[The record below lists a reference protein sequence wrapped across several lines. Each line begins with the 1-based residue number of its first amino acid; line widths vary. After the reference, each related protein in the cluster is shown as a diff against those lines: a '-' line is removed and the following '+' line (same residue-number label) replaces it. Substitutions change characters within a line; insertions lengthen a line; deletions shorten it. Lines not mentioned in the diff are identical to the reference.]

1 MKPSHQKTPHPRTT
15 PGHGSA
21 AEIAARVRR
30 GHVRA
35 IDVVDAALTAIA
47 ADEHNAFVHVDPDGA
62 RRAAAEIDAVVAAG
76 GDPGPLAGVPF
87 GVKDLEDCAG
97 MPTRA
102 GSLLLSGAPP
112 AGADSP
118 LVGRLRRAGAIPVGK
133 TATAEFGFDSA
144 TSTRLH
150 GPTRNP
156 WSPSL
161 TPGGSSGGSAAAVA
175 AGLVPLATAGD
186 GGGSIRE
193 PAAFCGL
200 VGLKPTHGRVPRR
213 ASHLF
218 STPGVLAATVAD
230 LSLALE
236 VAAGESPG
244 DRWSLPHRPGSFAVR
259 PPPPGLR
266 ARFSPDLGFAPVDQ
280 EVAETSREGARRLAA
295 LAGFD
300 LDERPLTLPDA
311 RPPWLVLACVELRRE
326 LGLLGPWPDV
336 LDLLCPTTVQGAL
349 RGEQISAAEHA
360 EALAACADLTAAMA
374 DVLAGTDLLITPS
387 TACPPF
393 AAEGPIPTV
402 IDGRDAGVS
411 GAEPFGP
418 IANLTGVPAVSI
430 PAGLTADG
438 LPVGMQVIAAR
449 FRDDLLLGLAAL
461 AERASFSPAR

>member
-1 MKPSHQKTPHPRTT
+1 MRPSPDTT
-15 PGHGSA
+15 PRPRSA
-21 AEIAARVRR
+21 AETAERVRR

-35 IDVVDAALTAIA
+35 IDVVDAALAA
-47 ADEHNAFVHVDPDGA
+47 VEADEHNAFVHVDPDGA
-62 RRAAAEIDAVVAAG
+62 RRAAAEIDALVAAG
-76 GDPGPLAGVPF
+76 KDPGPLAGVPF

-102 GSLLLSGAPP
+102 GSLLFTHAPP
-112 AGADSP
+112 ADADSP
-118 LVGRLRRAGAIPVGK
+118 LVRRLRRAGAIPIGK

-144 TSTRLH
+144 TSTRAH

-156 WSPSL
+156 WSPAL

-213 ASHLF
+213 TSHLF
-218 STPGVLAATVAD
+218 STPGVLAASVAD
-230 LSLALE
+230 TALALE
-236 VAAGESPG
+236 AAAGDSPG
-244 DRWSLPHRPGSFAVR
+244 DRWSLPHRPGAFAVR
-259 PPPPGLR
+259 LPPPGLR
-266 ARFSPDLGFAPVDQ
+266 ARFSADMGFAPVDPEVV
-280 EVAETSREGARRLAA
+280 EVAREGARRLAA
-295 LAGFD
+295 LAGFH

-349 RGEQISAAEHA
+349 RGEQITAAEHA
-360 EALAACADLTAAMA
+360 AALAACADLEAAMA
-374 DVLAGTDLLITPS
+374 AVLAETDLLITPS

-430 PAGLTADG
+430 PAGLTRDG

-449 FRDDLLLGLAAL
+449 FHDDLLLGLAAV
-461 AERASFSPAR
+461 AERAAFLPARARG